1 VGVQIPPGLPVNS
14 VYSFRIPVPGQES
27 WRGKTRA
34 DKVKKIIQFLKET
47 KFELKRVTWPTRRE
61 MLAGASVVLVIVF
74 IVAFFLGIVD
84 IVLSKLIKVVLKG

>member
-1 VGVQIPPGLPVNS
+1 
-14 VYSFRIPVPGQES
+14 
-27 WRGKTRA
+27 
-34 DKVKKIIQFLKET
+34 VKKIIQFLKET

-84 IVLSKLIKVVLKG
+84 IVLSKLIKVVLQG